1 MRAQLAEWAA
11 VDDRL
16 QALAQRSALVKEA
29 GLASAALSQA
39 AKIAMNALDAIQKGT
54 PLSADQKKLQLDA
67 LGALEQQAHKS
78 QLTLPE
84 LPAFQKLVEA
94 ASTGG
99 VCAR

>member
-1 MRAQLAEWAA
+1 MQLTEWVT
-11 VDDRL
+11 VDERL
-16 QALAQRSALVKEA
+16 QALAQRSLLVKEA
-29 GLASAALSQA
+29 APASAALSQA
-39 AKIAMNALDAIQKGT
+39 AKTAMNALDAIQKGA
-54 PLSADQKKLQLDA
+54 PLSADQKKLQLDS

-94 ASTGG
+94 ASAGS